1 MLKLHTDCHKM
12 NDEQL
17 AKMAVQLLNCQ
28 SYVEGRK
35 MYPCTDTMS
44 IKDCTTSM
52 DSDTWTSYHLMSNRA
67 RAVCY
72 SIRQAQF
79 RGLAEHTVN
88 RLMDT
93 AQHQLNLLGKIS
105 NEQKTIQ
112 NLAEDTIDAMEKGT
126 FCNLIIRVSLPKW

>member
-1 MLKLHTDCHKM
+1 MLKLQTDCHKM

-35 MYPCTDTMS
+35 MYPCTETMS
-44 IKDCTTSM
+44 IKQCTTSM

-72 SIRQAQF
+72 SIRQSQF

-93 AQHQLNLLGKIS
+93 AQNQLNLLGKIS
-105 NEQKTIQ
+105 NEQKHIHS
-112 NLAEDTIDAMEKGT
+112 LAENTLDIVEKGKMLREVGIS
-126 FCNLIIRVSLPKW
+126 CWMSC